1 LNKIRVLFICGHNS
15 GRSQIAE
22 AFLKK
27 LAGDKVHVESAGL
40 EPRPINPLVVE
51 VMQEIGYDLSQAKSD
66 SVFDF
71 FKEGRLYDYV
81 ITVCDETAAGQC
93 PVFPGITKRLHWPFR
108 DPETLTG
115 THAEKLEA
123 LRGIRD
129 QIRDKLIDWLK
140 GHAING
146 FEDPK

>member
-1 LNKIRVLFICGHNS
+1 MDQKRVLFICGHNS

-22 AFLKK
+22 AFLNDI
-27 LAGDKVHVESAGL
+27 AGDRIHVESAGL
-40 EPRPINPLVVE
+40 EPKPVNPLVVE
-51 VMQEIGYDLSQAKSD
+51 VMQEIGYDLSKAGSD

-93 PVFPGITKRLHWPFR
+93 PVFPGITKRFHWPFR
-108 DPETLTG
+108 DPEELTG
-115 THAEKLEA
+115 THEEKLEA

-129 QIRDKLIDWLK
+129 QIREKVIDWFKTLS
-140 GHAING
+140 
-146 FEDPK
+146 